1 MVTTVSLVVP
11 STTDVVGKVTAT
23 VEVTGTVSTLVSV
36 EPVTVPND
44 VLTTVDAV
52 VNVVKTELPSVYEG
66 VMVWVTGS
74 EVVSV
79 KTVENVDPEW
89 TIVTV
94 VVFVVVMVLCEV
106 VLKVV
111 VDGGN
116 VTTLVIR
123 VVLVEVMT
131 MLLVCKEVV
140 VINL

>member
-11 STTDVVGKVTAT
+11 ATTDVVGKVTAT

-36 EPVTVPND
+36 EPDTVTND

-52 VNVVKTELPSVYEG
+52 VNVVKTELPSVNEG
-66 VMVWVTGS
+66 AMVWVTGS
-74 EVVSV
+74 ELVSV

-89 TIVTV
+89 TIITV
-94 VVFVVVMVLCEV
+94 VVCVAVMVLCEV